1 MTRTLDGAGLRVEI
15 AVRKR
20 PVVVRAAVLD
30 RVDRAAAVE
39 HADLEIL
46 PFDQLL
52 GAGRELG
59 YGADVDDLGHGVR
72 KSDSSGRICPFI
84 RVARGR
90 LGAAISTLF
99 SSCRPLTAE
108 EALNRLRHPCRRL
121 LIGGVVA
128 EPAED

>member
-46 PFDQLL
+46 PFDQLA

-72 KSDSSGRICPFI
+72 KSDSCGRICPFS
-84 RVARGR
+84 VAARGYATSR
-90 LGAAISTLF
+90 GIDPDFVSRSGGA
-99 SSCRPLTAE
+99 
-108 EALNRLRHPCRRL
+108 
-121 LIGGVVA
+121 GVLA
-128 EPAED
+128 ARSGH